1 MSTIQLHSMGK
12 RLIISF
18 PSTKHGVFLFSFNFF
33 EQYWVSVSFVRDF
46 KMLLADYYCANHHS
60 SFCAD
65 YHSRFCWVT
74 IQGFAGL
81 PFKVLRRL
89 PFKVLLGYHS
99 RFFFQSQT
107 HVIARLKTEWNSP
120 ERGLVLSFLDF

>member
-1 MSTIQLHSMGK
+1 MSTIQLHTMGK

-18 PSTKHGVFLFSFNFF
+18 PSTKHGVFFSFIRFF
-33 EQYWVSVSFVRDF
+33 RTILGVCQHRACDF

-99 RFFFQSQT
+99 RFYWVNIQGFFFKVKHMS
-107 HVIARLKTEWNSP
+107 L
-120 ERGLVLSFLDF
+120 LD